1 MYGILLQHLFLCHGS
16 CVQSITGF
24 LYGRCERLFVTE
36 LTHEY
41 FTRHNILKE
50 FFLNGYV
57 LNGSLLQ
64 LLLER
69 GDFLNT
75 YISQRNVAT

>member
-50 FFLNGYV
+50 FFEWLCV
-57 LNGSLLQ
+57 KWQFASI
-64 LLLER
+64 
-69 GDFLNT
+69 T
-75 YISQRNVAT
+75 S